1 MNALSTISAA
11 SARLP
16 QTYENAKTALT
27 ECVAL
32 DECKSWAD
40 KAAALASY
48 AKQANDD
55 ELMKMATRIRDRA
68 IRRAGELLQQIEPAT
83 GKNNQYAQVK
93 GEVDHPF
100 QSRGR
105 AAADA
110 GMSSHQ
116 AKQAVRIATIP
127 KEDFDRQVDGPKPP
141 TLSQLA
147 QQGIQRPQPR
157 PVVDLRGRD
166 PQDFNRALHFVGDVE
181 QAARD
186 LRALDVAS
194 VLPLLN
200 DAERARLRAAI
211 AAIDS
216 VTDSIITRI

>member
-68 IRRAGELLQQIEPAT
+68 IRRAGELLQQIDGRGGDRSKSE
-83 GKNNQYAQVK
+83 G
-93 GEVDHPF
+93 DHTSALT
-100 QSRGR
+100 Q
-105 AAADA
+105 ADA
-110 GMSSHQ
+110 AREAGLSKHQ
-116 AKQAVRIATIP
+116 QVQAVRIANIP
-127 KEDFDRQVDGPKPP
+127 QDDFDRQVDSPKPP

-157 PVVDLRGRD
+157 PVIDLKGRD
-166 PQDFNRALHFVGDVE
+166 PKEFNRALHFVGDVE
-181 QAARD
+181 LVAKT
-186 LRALDVAS
+186 LGALDVGS
-194 VLPLLN
+194 VLPLLI
-200 DAERARLRAAI
+200 DGERARLRAAI
-211 AAIDS
+211 AKIDA
-216 VTDSIITRI
+216 VTDTIITRI